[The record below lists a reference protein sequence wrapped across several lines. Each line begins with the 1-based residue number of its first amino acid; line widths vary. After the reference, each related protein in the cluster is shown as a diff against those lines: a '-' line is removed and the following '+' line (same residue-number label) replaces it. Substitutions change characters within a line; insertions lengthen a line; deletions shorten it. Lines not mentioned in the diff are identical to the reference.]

1 VYKHLYTDRHMT
13 TEAVPDDAVRW
24 NIKISKEADR
34 SVRGYLAQ
42 RGLKK
47 GDLSKFVEEA
57 VRWRILRMTV
67 DRVRE
72 GFAGMEGAELDAL
85 IDEATDAA
93 RAEIRA
99 ERTRGRRAAR
109 R

>member
-1 VYKHLYTDRHMT
+1 MT
-13 TEAVPDDAVRW
+13 MEAIPDDAVRW

-67 DRVRE
+67 DRVRA
-72 GFAGMEGAELDAL
+72 GFSGMEGAKLDKL
-85 IDEATDAA
+85 IDEATSAA
-93 RAEIRA
+93 RTEG
-99 ERTRGRRAAR
+99 TRGRRAAR